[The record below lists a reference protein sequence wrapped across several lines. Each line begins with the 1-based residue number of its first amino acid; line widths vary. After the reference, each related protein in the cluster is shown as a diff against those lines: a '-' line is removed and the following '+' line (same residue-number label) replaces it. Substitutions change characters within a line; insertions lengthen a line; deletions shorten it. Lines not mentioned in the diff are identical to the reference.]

1 MTTAYFDCFA
11 GAGGDMI
18 CASLLDAGADFK
30 TLQTQLAKLP
40 VEGYSLRTETVT
52 RMGLTGRRFIVEVEE
67 GEQPH
72 RHLHHITEMIDAAD
86 LPARAADRAKAVF
99 AHLARA
105 EAKVHQTTIEKVHF
119 HEVGAVDSIVDIVGA
134 CLALEQLGVD
144 RIHVSPIP
152 LGSGTIECDHGTMP
166 VPAPATAELLVGAKT
181 VPGANP
187 GEMTTPTA
195 AALFTALAE
204 TFGPPPAIEVSAI
217 GWGAGTREGQNV
229 PNLLRVLIG
238 SADQTG
244 QTDSVIELT
253 ANIDDVSGE
262 VLGSTIEKLLSI
274 GCLDAWASPATMK
287 KSRPG
292 WVLSALVHPA
302 ERAAAEALLFE
313 ETPTFGIRRRTCE
326 RVKLARRHET
336 VETPYGPIRVKV
348 GSRDG
353 SDLSAS
359 PEFEDCR
366 QAAESHHVSVREVVA
381 AAIVAWRERGA

>member
-1 MTTAYFDCFA
+1 MTIAYFDCFA

-18 CASLLDAGADFK
+18 CASLLDAGADFDTLK
-30 TLQTQLAKLP
+30 TRLAQLP
-40 VEGYSLRTETVT
+40 VEGYSLRSETAT
-52 RMGLTGRRFIVEVEE
+52 RMGLAGRRFIVDVDQ

-72 RHLHHITEMIDAAD
+72 RHLHHITEMIDAAK
-86 LPARAADRAKAVF
+86 LPARATERAKAVF
-99 AHLARA
+99 TKLAQA

-144 RIHVSPIP
+144 RIHVAPIP

-166 VPAPATAELLVGAKT
+166 IPAPATAELLVGAKT
-181 VPGANP
+181 VAGVNP

-204 TFGPPPAIEVSAI
+204 SFGPPPPMSVSGV
-217 GWGAGTREGQNV
+217 GWGAGTREGKNV

-238 SADQTG
+238 QTDTAG
-244 QTDSVIELT
+244 QTDSVVELA
-253 ANIDDVSGE
+253 ANVDDISGE
-262 VLGSTIEKLLSI
+262 VLGATIEKLLAI
-274 GCLDAWASPATMK
+274 GCLDAWATPAAMK
-287 KSRPG
+287 KSRPA
-292 WVLSALVHPA
+292 WVLSALVHPSEA
-302 ERAAAEALLFE
+302 RAAEALLFE
-313 ETPTFGIRRRTCE
+313 ETPTFGVRRRLCE
-326 RVKLARRHET
+326 RTKLTRRHET

-353 SDLSAS
+353 QDVTAS

-366 QAAESHHVSVREVVA
+366 RAAEAHHVSVREAIA
-381 AAIVAWRERGA
+381 AATVAWREGSP